1 MTEQYH
7 QQQYIVE
14 LMNHKNHLFRLVI
27 QYKAEAENR
36 LTRIVATLCQGIRI
50 MRMDELRILKK
61 ATESEI
67 KFYDAILRKNLRE
80 TLQVFKDT
88 NEYLND
94 HLTEIIDDKDI
105 KTGDLVNYG
114 KVVKNVN
121 ENNNMI
127 LKGLFALFNDMEKC
141 GLPKYWV

>member
-1 MTEQYH
+1 MTQQYQ

-14 LMNHKNHLFRLVI
+14 LMNHKNHLLKLVI
-27 QYKAEAENR
+27 RYKAEAENR
-36 LTRIVATLCQGIRI
+36 ISRIVANLCQGVRI
-50 MRMDELRILKK
+50 MRMDELRVLKK
-61 ATESEI
+61 ASESEV

-80 TLQVFKDT
+80 TLQVFRDT

-114 KVVKNVN
+114 EVVKNVN